1 MVVSNRGHESIAI
14 FKVKQCNSAGGK
26 AMKGTLAQ
34 VGFFHTRGETPR
46 HFQFDASGQI
56 LIVANQDSD
65 TIAVFTFNLT
75 TGAIQFSGNEYRVPS
90 PNFVCSCPMVDR
102 YSDDEDNDVPMAFGN
117 GNILHNTGSVP
128 SSVEF
133 DSSRK
138 SSVDHELQLAR
149 KEIEVLKRQ
158 IAMLTPVTSPESTL
172 TSDAARDLKDLFVDR
187 NNLGK
192 LEEA

>member
-1 MVVSNRGHESIAI
+1 
-14 FKVKQCNSAGGK
+14 
-26 AMKGTLAQ
+26 MKGTLAQ